1 MELLV
6 VMALVSIVAVSAG
19 SMLVAGM
26 RTFQARH
33 VGNMV
38 AADMRFA
45 MDAMASDLRS
55 ATDVILP
62 SASQIRFTNPGDAAS
77 LSRSF
82 YLSTQTVTRLQSG
95 IVSPLAANIVSLT
108 FALETTAIRITMT
121 SVSSVDGVV
130 GSGLPLTLTTRVMR
144 RN

>member
-6 VMALVSIVAVSAG
+6 VMAIVSIVAVSAG

-38 AADMRFA
+38 VSDMRFA
-45 MDAMASDLRS
+45 MEVMARDLRA
-55 ATDVILP
+55 ATAVRRVSP
-62 SASQIRFTNPGDAAS
+62 SHIEFTSPGDAS
-77 LSRSF
+77 PFSRSF
-82 YLSTQTVTRLQSG
+82 HQSTSTIMRKQGTSLSSLVDNVDL
-95 IVSPLAANIVSLT
+95 LT
-108 FALETTAIRITMT
+108 FAFDTTTISIAII
-121 SVSSVDGVV
+121 SVPAVDGIA

>member
-6 VMALVSIVAVSAG
+6 AMAIVSIVAVSAG

-45 MDAMASDLRS
+45 MELMARDLRA
-55 ATDVILP
+55 ATDVSRP
-62 SASQIRFTNPGDAAS
+62 SASQIRFTSPGDAAS

-82 YLSTQTVTRLQSG
+82 YLSTQTVTRLQG
-95 IVSPLAANIVSLT
+95 GVASPLAANVESLN
-108 FALETTAIRITMT
+108 FVLETTAIRITMT